1 MIKIFFIGLIMVL
14 MITAF
19 GISKL
24 YFSSSSG
31 KSTEAEKKSSSVD
44 DKKGDSI
51 IPSPVFNEK
60 KQYVLSHETK
70 PDIINGLKS
79 AVFAENEFTGEML
92 QENTPACDDFIDK
105 LIQNL
110 NDSSSDNVSRKNS
123 AKALIESGTKEGV
136 LSVLKAIID
145 AHKQQDYDIQDS
157 LIQIFAD
164 VGSVHADML
173 TGILTGKSPVSSDL
187 SEMPEDLTYAIN
199 NVIRLMPNE
208 TVGEMLAQKYNAAS
222 EEEKMKLMAIK
233 NPVMIA
239 RVAADAYGHGDYETA
254 NKLIVELVGV
264 ENNLAIKGM
273 MLLAR
278 EQSISLDKVGDMM
291 SSWYAI
297 NPHDAQTHFIFVE
310 YLGNAEFNPE
320 ERSLAALAMVNG
332 NDKEK
337 AIAALEKAQLFEEN
351 PLVKENID
359 EALSRIT
366 ANNQI
371 EMMPDPDDASQNI

>member
-1 MIKIFFIGLIMVL
+1 MKKTFLIGAIMVL
-14 MITAF
+14 VISAF
-19 GISKL
+19 GISKR

-31 KSTEAEKKSSSVD
+31 KSAEAVKKTTSVD
-44 DKKGDSI
+44 DNKGDGTIS
-51 IPSPVFNEK
+51 SPVFKTK
-60 KQYVLSHETK
+60 KQTALGHEKK

-92 QENTPACDDFIDK
+92 HENTPACADSIDK

-110 NDSSSDNVSRKNS
+110 NDSSNDNISRINS
-123 AKALIESGTKEGV
+123 AKDLIKSKTKEGV

-157 LIQIFAD
+157 LVQFFSD
-164 VGSVHADML
+164 VDSVHADML
-173 TGILTGKSPVSSDL
+173 TDILTGKSPVSSDL
-187 SEMPEDLTYAIN
+187 FEMPEDLTYAIN
-199 NVIRLMPNE
+199 NAIRLMPNE
-208 TVGEMLAQKYNAAS
+208 IVGEMLAQKYNEAS

-239 RVAADAYGHGDYETA
+239 RVAADAYGQGDYETA

-273 MLLAR
+273 MMLAR
-278 EQSISLDKVGDMM
+278 EQTISLNNAGNML

-297 NPHDAQTHFIFVE
+297 NAHDAQTHFMFVE
-310 YLGNAEFNPE
+310 YLGNAEFSPE

-366 ANNQI
+366 AKNQI
-371 EMMPDPDDASQNI
+371 EMVADPDDASQNI